1 MNKEYKFCENDF
13 VKATTNIPGYY
24 QEGDIIRVLEIHEG
38 TKSYICERVSD
49 GLQGMAFYKDFEED
63 FEKL

>member
-1 MNKEYKFCENDF
+1 MNNEYKFSENDF

-24 QEGDIIRVLEIHEG
+24 QQGDVIKVLEVHER

-63 FEKL
+63 FKIL